1 MAHIQHLGACLLHC
15 GAQPRLLP
23 RAAVRRA
30 CPVHCLNAP
39 ASWSAERELRFGG
52 ESAAVAAHSKPSF
65 TSTERVDLS
74 RTVLFMSSA
83 AKNLTAR
90 PFAEFILSIAEGLRV
105 TDLLCQSFVV
115 RFSMPKLTG
124 PMTALTGSPFRHPGS
139 PLKART
145 RGGWATRGLL
155 PSARQSGQEPWPI
168 SCSS

>member
-1 MAHIQHLGACLLHC
+1 MQSNLVILSTPYRVALFEQAKEPMAHIQHLGACLLDC

-52 ESAAVAAHSKPSF
+52 ENAALAAHSKTLF

-83 AKNLTAR
+83 AKNPSTTLRTGLTLR
-90 PFAEFILSIAEGLRV
+90 PFAEFILRHRRAQGDRTEG
-105 TDLLCQSFVV
+105 F
-115 RFSMPKLTG
+115 
-124 PMTALTGSPFRHPGS
+124 
-139 PLKART
+139 
-145 RGGWATRGLL
+145 
-155 PSARQSGQEPWPI
+155 
-168 SCSS
+168 

>member
-52 ESAAVAAHSKPSF
+52 ESAAVAAHSKTSF

-74 RTVLFMSSA
+74 RTVLFMSSRSEGEES
-83 AKNLTAR
+83 R
-90 PFAEFILSIAEGLRV
+90 PTGCGMRDSSAYGLRM
-105 TDLLCQSFVV
+105 TGHQSKKEKARRVGTPSFSPFFAV
-115 RFSMPKLTG
+115 RLTG
-124 PMTALTGSPFRHPGS
+124 
-139 PLKART
+139 RT
-145 RGGWATRGLL
+145 RCVNLALAFPLG
-155 PSARQSGQEPWPI
+155 E
-168 SCSS
+168 